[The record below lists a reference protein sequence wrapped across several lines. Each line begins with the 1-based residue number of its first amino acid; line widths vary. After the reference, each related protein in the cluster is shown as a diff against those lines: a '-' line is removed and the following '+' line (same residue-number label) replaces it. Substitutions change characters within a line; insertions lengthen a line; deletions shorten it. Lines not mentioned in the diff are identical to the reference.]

1 MDGSNMSE
9 KPVWLLVD
17 DDESFLQVLQRSLER
32 RGIESVLATT
42 PNAAMNALADS
53 HIWRCV
59 LDLNIGGESGLRLLP
74 RLLEIKPELEVVVLT
89 GYGSIATTTEA
100 MRRGAVNYLC
110 KPVTLG
116 QLLAGF
122 EPLNEPPEI
131 RKEPPSVEEMEWEHI
146 QRILN
151 ENNGNVSA
159 TARALNMHRR
169 TLQRK
174 LYKHSS
180 WRQ

>member
-1 MDGSNMSE
+1 MSE
-9 KPVWLLVD
+9 HPAWLLID
-17 DDESFLQVLQRSLER
+17 DDDAFLQVLQRSLR
-32 RGIESVLATT
+32 RQGIESRLARSHQE
-42 PNAAMNALADS
+42 AREALVAGNV
-53 HIWRCV
+53 HRCV
-59 LDLNIGGESGLRLLP
+59 LDLNLAGESGLQLLP
-74 RLLEIKPELEVVVLT
+74 ELLDMSPDLEILVLT
-89 GYGSIATTTEA
+89 GYGSIATAVEA

-110 KPVTLG
+110 KPVTVH

-122 EPLNEPPEI
+122 EPLDGLPDLRNA
-131 RKEPPSVEEMEWEHI
+131 PPSVEEMEWEHI

-151 ENNGNVSA
+151 DNDGNVSA

-174 LYKHSS
+174 LQKHSR